1 MESADKVK
9 PMSPYRQAAENVGEA
24 GNTRQNMA
32 EKRSLAVLNEHF
44 EAVFNAVVPM
54 QVVFGGLSAGV
65 I

>member
-32 EKRSLAVLNEHF
+32 EKRSLAVLNEHL
-44 EAVFNAVVPM
+44 EAVLT
-54 QVVFGGLSAGV
+54 Q
-65 I
+65 

>member
-9 PMSPYRQAAENVGEA
+9 PMSPCRQAAENVVEA
-24 GNTRQNMA
+24 GNTKQ
-32 EKRSLAVLNEHF
+32 KRPKKCSSAVLNEHF
-44 EAVFNAVVPM
+44 EAIFNAVVPT

>member
-24 GNTRQNMA
+24 GNTRQKWPK
-32 EKRSLAVLNEHF
+32 KRSLAVLNEHF

>member
-9 PMSPYRQAAENVGEA
+9 PMSPCRQAAENVGEA
-24 GNTRQNMA
+24 GNTKQ
-32 EKRSLAVLNEHF
+32 KLPKKGSLAVLNEHF
-44 EAVFNAVVPM
+44 EAVFNAVVPT